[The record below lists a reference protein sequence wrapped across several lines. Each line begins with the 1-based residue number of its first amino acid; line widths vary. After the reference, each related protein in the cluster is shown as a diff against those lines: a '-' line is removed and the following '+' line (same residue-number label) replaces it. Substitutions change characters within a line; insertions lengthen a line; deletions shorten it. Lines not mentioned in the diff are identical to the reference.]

1 MVVNNS
7 HDFISNECIQFFS
20 KISKIRKSYIPILLI
35 GMNCNGGTPRRDLTK
50 FFYNL
55 ELKKTFNKVFGI
67 NSFYFDINEEKN
79 ESTFFRR
86 LPELLESAKT
96 WHSKEY
102 TPITIDRMINKLLIK
117 VEGLNEKK
125 FGIEQGIHLLA
136 EFEQQ
141 NKITITRH
149 SLELIWGLN
158 NSESNTIMEFWE
170 NRINLDDLPK
180 EELDILTHESNTQIN
195 NCIQYNFE
203 PNLVNLLALGNS
215 IVDSKK
221 ILAILKK
228 NQQIE
233 TISYHNPSLEYEI
246 YDNLQDLIILHNG
259 RHLYTRTKSDTNEI
273 TIFSGLMQT
282 MEIVRDKYM
291 KSGTN
296 GTQFLQF
303 NDVDYLDFGNL
314 HAVLGTGI
322 SGVKV
327 ILRFKKHPEKIY
339 IQKTQKF
346 IQIIEDQFKNI
357 LEQRV
362 IDLDQVRP
370 SIDKLFYRYFN
381 PFPEDIPYDRIFTQ
395 SEEIYEEKK
404 NSLTKLEDEIVSL
417 VRKQSHLTIYQIIT
431 HISKTNDG
439 YISESD
445 VLSRVLDLIEEEILQ

>member
-1 MVVNNS
+1 
-7 HDFISNECIQFFS
+7 
-20 KISKIRKSYIPILLI
+20 
-35 GMNCNGGTPRRDLTK
+35 
-50 FFYNL
+50 
-55 ELKKTFNKVFGI
+55 
-67 NSFYFDINEEKN
+67 
-79 ESTFFRR
+79 
-86 LPELLESAKT
+86 
-96 WHSKEY
+96 
-102 TPITIDRMINKLLIK
+102 
-117 VEGLNEKK
+117 
-125 FGIEQGIHLLA
+125 
-136 EFEQQ
+136 
-141 NKITITRH
+141 
-149 SLELIWGLN
+149 
-158 NSESNTIMEFWE
+158 
-170 NRINLDDLPK
+170 
-180 EELDILTHESNTQIN
+180 
-195 NCIQYNFE
+195 
-203 PNLVNLLALGNS
+203 
-215 IVDSKK
+215 
-221 ILAILKK
+221 
-228 NQQIE
+228 
-233 TISYHNPSLEYEI
+233 
-246 YDNLQDLIILHNG
+246 
-259 RHLYTRTKSDTNEI
+259 
-273 TIFSGLMQT
+273 